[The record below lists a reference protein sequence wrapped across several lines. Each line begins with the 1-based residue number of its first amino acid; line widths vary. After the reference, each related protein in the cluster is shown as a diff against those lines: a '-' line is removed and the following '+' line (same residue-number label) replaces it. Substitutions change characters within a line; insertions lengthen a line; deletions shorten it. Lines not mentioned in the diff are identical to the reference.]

1 MRVICEQEELWR
13 EINPCEHLDKGV
25 VCYRR
30 ISSYLIS
37 QARFIAPGS
46 GKVPLN
52 ADCWNIKGSNFK
64 RQVEVFVYLLQI
76 ELEWKMNNS
85 ISGVACDVTDLV
97 YSEITGMVSTLSCL
111 SYPVIIGYN
120 TVIRA
125 NIIMTSQFHSTS
137 NRLTFSILTNWK

>member
-97 YSEITGMVSTLSCL
+97 NSEITGMGIHALVPIVPCDYWIQYSHTGQYNNDITVSLNL
-111 SYPVIIGYN
+111 
-120 TVIRA
+120 
-125 NIIMTSQFHSTS
+125 
-137 NRLTFSILTNWK
+137 K